1 MHACMESAH
10 DKMTQDIDA
19 DTCMVRCFRA
29 AILSS
34 QTAALQEQLLLAGDR
49 EKEIRKDGL
58 KLQEQLRLS
67 DSKLQMMN
75 DVKNNWYGGT
85 PPPRLQSLRRCLNVY
100 SIYDWFLLQYLS
112 NAHSCTWRPA
122 FILRVDGMRPCCFAV
137 SSNCQSCK

>member
-1 MHACMESAH
+1 MPNAYRHE
-10 DKMTQDIDA
+10 T
-19 DTCMVRCFRA
+19 TYRA

-75 DVKNNWYGGT
+75 DVKNNW
-85 PPPRLQSLRRCLNVY
+85 
-100 SIYDWFLLQYLS
+100 
-112 NAHSCTWRPA
+112 
-122 FILRVDGMRPCCFAV
+122 
-137 SSNCQSCK
+137 